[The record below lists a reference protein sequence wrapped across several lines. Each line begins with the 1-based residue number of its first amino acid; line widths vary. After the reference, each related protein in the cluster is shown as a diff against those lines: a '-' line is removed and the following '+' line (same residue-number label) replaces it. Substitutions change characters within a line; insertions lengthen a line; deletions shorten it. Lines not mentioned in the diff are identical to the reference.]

1 MPGLQGKSVR
11 MASRRRALARVGSKE
26 QRLEVRSYRFERE
39 SKVPRC
45 AKEKLTSGRSGRTL
59 GSFSIPDSQALHGLE
74 PGFLFLLGK
83 FFKVMA
89 GDLRKAVSSLAFFG
103 ESCLGGHS
111 EMMPRIT
118 VRKSR
123 SFERFSC
130 IGGAEGSP
138 TAAGKGTR

>member
-1 MPGLQGKSVR
+1 MV
-11 MASRRRALARVGSKE
+11 ARRAGS
-26 QRLEVRSYRFERE
+26 RSEVRRGTECPSLRVER
-39 SKVPRC
+39 
-45 AKEKLTSGRSGRTL
+45 LTPVRSGGTL

-89 GDLRKAVSSLAFFG
+89 GDLRKAVCGLAFFG

-130 IGGAEGSP
+130 IGGAEASP
-138 TAAGKGTR
+138 TDAGNVTS